1 MIVLASF
8 SRAFDAHVAGTVYRR
23 WPRAACENSIML
35 RPCLVLLSLAAPANA
50 QLHDRQLFGSAMTD
64 AIKNAIVSEI
74 PAYFQCNK
82 NLIATANATGV

>member
-1 MIVLASF
+1 MIATC
-8 SRAFDAHVAGTVYRR
+8 ARR
-23 WPRAACENSIML
+23 LPQPPHLKPCESSML

-50 QLHDRQLFGSAMTD
+50 QLHDRQLFGAAMTD
-64 AIKNAIVSEI
+64 AIKNAIVSEV